1 MFYFWWII
9 IAFRMS
15 ASGQENVLTAIL
27 WEVLVFL
34 LYSLLRREIWFSK
47 KEFKNIL
54 LGFSVSSI
62 LRLLHSCSI
71 VRSTIK
77 SWLSFLFTH
86 SFIFHIGW
94 CYFLEHF
101 LHIYL
106 VPQCFFELKKMAAN
120 YIFYF
125 FSLKIE
131 IGWTSAN
138 ISFNFCKSL
147 GSW

>member
-1 MFYFWWII
+1 MNYNCFSYVSLGARQRFNGNSLRSFRVFY
-9 IAFRMS
+9 
-15 ASGQENVLTAIL
+15 G
-27 WEVLVFL
+27 
-34 LYSLLRREIWFSK
+34 LLRREIWFSK

-101 LHIYL
+101 LQHLFSSTMLLWIEKNGGKLYFL
-106 VPQCFFELKKMAAN
+106 FF
-120 YIFYF
+120 F
-125 FSLKIE
+125 FKNRNRMDI
-131 IGWTSAN
+131 
-138 ISFNFCKSL
+138 CKHFI
-147 GSW
+147 